1 MLLALDY
8 SSKEQRNSIVF
19 APSDER
25 LVRRAL
31 ENNKQAWLQL
41 VQRYEGLVFNYALR
55 MSGSRDDAM
64 DLMQDV
70 FLSLFRNLAGWRGES
85 SFKNW
90 LMKIAHHRCIEH
102 FRRRREFADEHD
114 FEQQESELDWHNPEA
129 VYQGQQRTQKLV
141 AAMQELPL
149 EQRIVVELKFFQHL
163 KLQEMSQ
170 QLDVPLNTVK
180 SRLYKAVERL
190 QQLVEDV

>member
-1 MLLALDY
+1 M
-8 SSKEQRNSIVF
+8 F

-55 MSGSRDDAM
+55 MSGSRDDAL

-102 FRRRREFADEHD
+102 FRRRKDHADDYD
-114 FEQQESELDWHNPEA
+114 FEQQESGSDWHDPEA
-129 VYQGQQRTQKLV
+129 VYQGQQRTQQLV
-141 AAMQELPL
+141 KAMQELPI
-149 EQRIVVELKFFQHL
+149 EQRLVVELKFFQHL
-163 KLQEMSQ
+163 KLQEISL

-190 QQLVEDV
+190 QQLVEEV